1 MSTPQLDA
9 ALNLHRAG
17 RLDEAEHAYRA
28 LLPTQPA
35 SAGRMLGVLL
45 LQTQRYGEAAAVLA
59 PLSKAEPRDAEL
71 AVNASLALR
80 RSGQVEPAL
89 LAARCAAAA
98 DPQRTSAWNALG
110 LAAME
115 SELLSEALD
124 AFERGLA
131 LSPGQPALR
140 LHRAQCL
147 RRLGRFNDAG
157 QAFAEL
163 LQADRTL
170 LDAWRGLAAVNA
182 AVGNTDLALECRT
195 QALALQPG
203 DPELR
208 LEQAIALLLHDRL
221 DEAAAAIEA
230 LLVDY
235 PGDAQAWAWLGR
247 AELKRGRPEPA
258 RRAFD
263 RAHALDPQDAV
274 VAHFR
279 AGLSGELPEAVES
292 EYIRRLFD
300 DFAGHFERTLVGKLA
315 YATPARLAE
324 FIRANAGD
332 GFASVLDLGCGTGL
346 MAVELA
352 ADGREIDGVDLST
365 RMLDG
370 ARTKGVYRSLYAA
383 EALEFLRA
391 AEAQWALIVA
401 ADVFVYIADLAP
413 VFAAAFERL
422 PAGGV
427 FAFSVELSASDAT
440 ELPAET
446 GRYRH
451 VPAALRAQLEA
462 CGFAEIR
469 EQLVDIRLEKGQPV
483 AGALLLAR
491 RPG

>member
-45 LQTQRYGEAAAVLA
+45 LQTQRYGEAATVLA

-89 LAARCAAAA
+89 LAARCATAA

-115 SELLSEALD
+115 NELLSEALD

-157 QAFAEL
+157 RAFAEL

-182 AVGNTDLALECRT
+182 AVGSTDLALECRT
-195 QALALQPG
+195 QALALQPD

-208 LEQAIALLLHDRL
+208 LEQAIALQLHERA
-221 DEAAAAIEA
+221 DESAAAIET
-230 LLVDY
+230 LLVDH

-258 RRAFD
+258 RLAFD

-274 VAHFR
+274 VE
-279 AGLSGELPEAVES
+279 GVES

-300 DFAGHFERTLVGKLA
+300 DFAGHFESTLVGKLA

-332 GFASVLDLGCGTGL
+332 AFPSVLDLGCGTGL

-370 ARTKGVYRSLYAA
+370 ARSKGVYRSLYAT
-383 EALEFLRA
+383 EVLEFLRVA
-391 AEAQWALIVA
+391 QAQWALIVA
-401 ADVFVYIADLAP
+401 ADVFVYLADLAP

-427 FAFSVELSASDAT
+427 FAFSIELSATGVT
-440 ELPAET
+440 ELPPDT

-451 VPAALRAQLEA
+451 APSTLRAQLEA
-462 CGFAEIR
+462 CGFADIG
-469 EQLVDIRLEKGQPV
+469 EQQVDIRLEKGQPV